1 MSVELKGVVDDSGS
15 QQQQLTMLVKT
26 HGHDERIDGFW
37 EHYRPYELT
46 VLGDQ
51 YSSNMP
57 NSVRC
62 HAFVT
67 TIISQTVMYS
77 RHWSEF
83 CHVTF
88 S

>member
-1 MSVELKGVVDDSGS
+1 MFTERECDVMAVVLKGTDEDDDGN
-15 QQQQLTMLVKT
+15 QQQQPQLTMLVKT

-51 YSSNMP
+51 YSFNMP

-62 HAFVT
+62 DTLAFL
-67 TIISQTVMYS
+67 ML
-77 RHWSEF
+77 F
-83 CHVTF
+83 G
-88 S
+88 

>member
-1 MSVELKGVVDDSGS
+1 MAVVLKGTDEDDDGN
-15 QQQQLTMLVKT
+15 QQQQPQLTMLVKT

-51 YSSNMP
+51 YSFNMP

-62 HAFVT
+62 DTLAFL
-67 TIISQTVMYS
+67 ML
-77 RHWSEF
+77 F
-83 CHVTF
+83 G
-88 S
+88 